1 MKYIT
6 TEAGEVIMFSKN
18 LTHAVVAAQL
28 GVVPVSAGFVKVYGQ
43 VLASGES
50 ETLKLKAQPGDNEM
64 IEAHLSF

>member
-6 TEAGEVIMFSKN
+6 TDAGEVIMFSTN
-18 LTHAVVAAQL
+18 LIHAAVAAKL

-43 VLASGES
+43 VMASGES
-50 ETLKLKAQPGDNEM
+50 ESLGLKAKPNDNEM

>member
-6 TEAGEVIMFSKN
+6 TDAGEVIMFSTN
-18 LTHAVVAAQL
+18 LVHADVAEKL

-43 VLASGES
+43 VMASGES
-50 ETLKLKAQPGDNEM
+50 ETLKLQARPGDNEM